1 VIEHRWT
8 MVTDLAVNILHL
20 VWAREIQLA
29 WWVGGGAVFDT
40 PTRTFTDGTMI
51 PGETAHGAL
60 EAGAGLRFHY
70 EYGGI
75 QPGVLALDFGVP
87 ISRFWDAPQST
98 RTPIGFYL
106 GFDQYF

>member
-1 VIEHRWT
+1 
-8 MVTDLAVNILHL
+8 MVSDLALNVLHL

-29 WWVGGGAVFDT
+29 WWIGGGAVFDT
-40 PTRTFTDGTMI
+40 PATARADGTTI
-51 PGETAHGAL
+51 PGEVARGAL

-75 QPGVLALDFGVP
+75 QPGVIALDFGVP
-87 ISRFWDAPQST
+87 LSRYWQSPQST

-106 GFDQYF
+106 AFDQYF